1 MAAPSDDQKY
11 KLFTRRAG
19 LISGGMLIL
28 SSSLIGRM
36 YYLQVVSQSQYKLLA
51 DKNRISLRLLAPE
64 RGKILDRN
72 GYGLAINRTDYRVNI
87 IPEEADDVEQ
97 TLEDLKQF
105 LPISERQKRR
115 ILRAVKRQRGFLPVT
130 IAENLDWETF
140 ARVNINSPDLPG
152 IQPDMGITRYYPEK
166 DLLAHIVGY
175 VSSVNEREI
184 GEDPLLE
191 LPGFKI
197 GKNGMERILDL
208 RLRGKAGNSKVEV
221 NVMGR
226 VIRELSRNDS
236 VSGDTLNLTIDRGIQ
251 KFTADRV
258 RDESAAVV
266 VMDVHTGEILA
277 LTSTPAYDPNDFN
290 LGISQKKYDAL
301 MSDARKPLT
310 NKAVQGQ
317 YPPGSTFKMI
327 VALAALE
334 AGVIDENETIFCNSK
349 YEIGNTTKYCWK
361 RGGHG
366 HVNMVEGIAGSC
378 DVYFYDIAAR
388 VGIDR
393 IHAMAERFGLGRKFG
408 IDIPGEKDGL
418 NPSKGWKL
426 ATRGVRWQGGDTA
439 NVGIGQGDVLVTP
452 LQLCVMTSRL
462 VNGGKAVLPKILI
475 PEAGDLAY
483 EGEDLPPEQIP
494 FKKRNMN
501 IVLKGMEAVINS
513 PKGVAYAQRMK
524 GAGKSFGGKTGSAQ
538 VRRISK
544 SEREKR
550 VRKNEEKPWVERDH
564 ALFVGYGPLE
574 NPRYAV
580 SIIVEHGG
588 GGATK
593 AAPIAKDVLDY
604 MYRQDDKKR
613 NMASG
618 PHNSGRSK
626 GEQQS

>member
-1 MAAPSDDQKY
+1 MATSPDDQKY

-28 SSSLIGRM
+28 TSGLIGRM
-36 YYLQVVSQSQYKLLA
+36 YFLQVVGQDQYKLLA

-72 GYGLAINRTDYRVNI
+72 GHGLAINRTDYRVNI
-87 IPEEADDVEQ
+87 IPEQTDNVEE
-97 TLEDLKQF
+97 TLEALNKI
-105 LPISERQKRR
+105 LPVSERQKRR
-115 ILRAVKRQRGFLPVT
+115 ILRAAGRQRAFLPV
-130 IAENLDWETF
+130 IVAENLDWETF
-140 ARVNINSPDLPG
+140 SRVNINIPDLPG

-197 GKNGMERILDL
+197 GKNGMERILDQ
-208 RLRGKAGNSKVEV
+208 RLRGKAGNSRVEV

-266 VMDVHTGEILA
+266 VMDVHSGEILA
-277 LTSTPAYDPNDFN
+277 LTSTPAFDPNDFN
-290 LGISQKKYDAL
+290 LGISQKKYDVL
-301 MSDARKPLT
+301 LNDARKPLI
-310 NKAVQGQ
+310 NKTVQGE

-334 AGVIDENETIFCNSK
+334 AGVIDSQEKIFCNSK

-361 RGGHG
+361 RQGHG
-366 HVNMVEGIAGSC
+366 HVSMVEAIAGSC
-378 DVYFYDIAAR
+378 DVYFYEVAGR
-388 VGIDR
+388 VGIDK
-393 IHAMAERFGLGRKFG
+393 IHEMAERFGLGKKFD
-408 IDIPGEKDGL
+408 IDIPGEKKGL
-418 NPSKGWKL
+418 NPSKGWKM

-452 LQLCVMTSRL
+452 LQLCVMTARL
-462 VNGGKAVLPKILI
+462 VNGGKAVTPKILFDDVDVADISPEVI
-475 PEAGDLAY
+475 PY
-483 EGEDLPPEQIP
+483 SR
-494 FKKRNMN
+494 RNME
-501 IVLKGMEAVINS
+501 IILKGMDAVIND
-513 PKGVAYAQRMK
+513 PIGVAFAQRMRKK
-524 GAGKSFGGKTGSAQ
+524 GMSFGGKTGSAQ
-538 VRRISK
+538 VRRITQ
-544 SEREKR
+544 SERDDR
-550 VRKNEEKPWVERDH
+550 VRKNEEKPWIERDH

-580 SIIVEHGG
+580 SVIVEHGG
-588 GGATK
+588 GGAKK
-593 AAPIAKDVLDY
+593 AAPIAKDVLEFMFAKD
-604 MYRQDDKKR
+604 
-613 NMASG
+613 
-618 PHNSGRSK
+618 
-626 GEQQS
+626 EV